1 MDLARINEDGIL
13 EIVNGSAYKKKDI
26 SLIRESG
33 FLEFVPS
40 EQPQATEGYTTVDY
54 FEEKD
59 GKLYQSWRIEPDKEA
74 IKVKI
79 EALKQQLSTSDYQII
94 KCCEASLI
102 GEELPYDI
110 NGVHEERQ
118 QIRDEIN
125 RLEQTL

>member
-13 EIVNGSAYKKKDI
+13 ELINDSAYREKDI

-40 EQPQATEGYTTVDY
+40 EQPQITEGYTAVDS
-54 FEEKD
+54 FEEKN
-59 GKLYQSWRIEPDKEA
+59 GKLCQSWRIEPDKEV
-74 IKVKI
+74 IKAKI
-79 EALKQQLSTSDYQII
+79 EVLKQQLSTSDYQVI

-110 NGVHEERQ
+110 NRVHEERQ

-125 RLEQTL
+125 RLEQSL